1 MTSELKILRNVAA
14 FAHLSP
20 QDLESI
26 AGVCTHAAFAEADV
40 LMRQGATEQHA
51 LIILDGA
58 ADVIVSLELGPITV
72 ATLTAGALVGE
83 IGLFCDS
90 PRTATVVAA
99 RACKVLVLTRA
110 AMEDLAARS
119 PGFGLTIMRLM
130 ASRLEQNVEAIT
142 YFKTMAQALR
152 NDSFRIEV
160 PASMAAR
167 DDEVGAFARAFDDMM
182 KTVRAREAKL
192 QEEVRELKVE
202 IDVER
207 KKHQV
212 AAITETAEFKALT
225 ERAAAMRARRSN
237 R

>member
-1 MTSELKILRNVAA
+1 MTSELEILRNVAA
-14 FAHLSP
+14 FAHLSEH
-20 QDLESI
+20 DLRSI
-26 AGVCTHAAFAEADV
+26 AGVCKHTTHPKTGV
-40 LMRQGATEQHA
+40 LMQQGAIEQHA
-51 LIILDGA
+51 LIILSGA
-58 ADVIVSLELGPITV
+58 ADVIVTLELGPITV

-83 IGLFCDS
+83 IGLLCDS

-99 RACKVLVLTRA
+99 SDCHVLVLTRT

-119 PGFGLTIMRLM
+119 PSFGLTIMRLM

-160 PASMAAR
+160 PETMAAR
-167 DDEVGAFARAFDDMM
+167 DDEVGAFARAFGDMM
-182 KTVRAREAKL
+182 KTVREREAKL
-192 QEEVRELKVE
+192 QDEVRELKVE

-212 AAITETAEFKALT
+212 AAITETPEFKALT
-225 ERAAAMRARRSN
+225 ERAAALRARRTN